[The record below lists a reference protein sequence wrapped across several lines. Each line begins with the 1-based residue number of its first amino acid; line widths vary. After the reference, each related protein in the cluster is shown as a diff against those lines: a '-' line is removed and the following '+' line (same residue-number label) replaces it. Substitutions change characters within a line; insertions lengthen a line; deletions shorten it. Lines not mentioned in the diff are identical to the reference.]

1 METRA
6 NYLLVGL
13 FVISLFVGGIGFV
26 VWLAKVNVDAS
37 ITSYEIH
44 FEDSVS
50 GLREGASVSY
60 RGINVGEVKAIRI
73 DPENLERIVVTIEV
87 RADTPIRSDTVAT
100 LAIQGLAGGS
110 YVLLSGGSQS
120 AAPLVPQP
128 GQRMA
133 VIASKASGL
142 QELLDSAPSVL
153 SEANLVLKRANDL
166 LRPENRKEFEQALI
180 NLSQLLATLKEGATG
195 LPELMDT
202 SRVTIEEIG
211 RTAKTVGTTT
221 QSFQELIAGFESE
234 SKQLASQAGATLKAF
249 EDTAR
254 SVEGSADNLGGDLR
268 GSLQAIRASAERFE
282 VLGGTMNKI
291 LEENRGQ
298 LAEFTSSGLFE
309 VVAFFSEAR
318 DLVTN
323 VNRLL
328 GQIERDPGNF
338 IFGNRSEG
346 YDAGTPD

>member
-60 RGINVGEVKAIRI
+60 RGINVGEVKTIRI

-166 LRPENRKEFEQALI
+166 LRPEN
-180 NLSQLLATLKEGATG
+180 
-195 LPELMDT
+195 
-202 SRVTIEEIG
+202 
-211 RTAKTVGTTT
+211 
-221 QSFQELIAGFESE
+221 
-234 SKQLASQAGATLKAF
+234 
-249 EDTAR
+249 
-254 SVEGSADNLGGDLR
+254 
-268 GSLQAIRASAERFE
+268 
-282 VLGGTMNKI
+282 KI